1 MASSLS
7 LSFLG
12 GFSAMWEGQPL
23 RFATTPARALFA
35 YLAVEADRP
44 QPRAHLAELF
54 WPEQAATISFNN
66 LRQTLMRVRK
76 AIPNPPGVDAVLDI
90 TKATLQFKRPSAACD
105 VHRFEDLLAECALH
119 THAGTSPHADLVSCP
134 ECMGRMHEAAALY
147 QGEFL
152 SGLALDNS
160 QPFEEWLLFKREQLH
175 RQALEALNVLTQ
187 HYEATGQFEAMRE
200 CAARQLALDPWRE
213 EAHAQVM
220 RALAYS
226 GDRAAALAQFET
238 CRRLLEAELGIEPTG
253 ALRALAERIRAGE
266 LAQPNVTARPTPAQI
281 TSLDWPE
288 IPETGP
294 LFGRERELAQLRDWL
309 VRDRSRLVWLLG
321 MGGVGK
327 TSLAAAA
334 ASANAGTDAGAFDRV
349 FWRSLLNA
357 PPLEEVLRAAVQ
369 MLSRQRAVEFPATLD
384 EQLAQ
389 LIGLLRERRC
399 LLVLDNF
406 ESILDASEGKTYR
419 PGYEAYDQLIQSL
432 ARSRHESC
440 LLITSR
446 EQPRETARLSGS
458 PGVHV
463 LRLSGLAPDDG
474 QALLAALQLSEG
486 QPSPGPSAHAAA
498 LVQRYS
504 GNPLAL
510 KLVAQTVQ
518 ELFQGS
524 IASFLAADAAIFDDV
539 RVVLDQQFDRL
550 SPLQQEVL
558 MWLAV
563 EREATTVS
571 ALRDNLAHPPS
582 PHAFLEALRGLQR
595 RSLLEQVNPGGDSGG
610 SAGAVA
616 AGGATAFTLQ
626 NVIMEYVTDRIV
638 AQMTQE
644 VGDLRLTTDDGAP
657 SNRQSHIAQGTLNRL
672 ALVKARA
679 KEYVMQSQ
687 VRLILQPV
695 ADRLLAQLGRPE
707 LERRLHSALAQLHA
721 LPPRSPGY
729 AAGNILNL
737 ALHLGLDTSG
747 FDFSNLSVWQADLR
761 QASFTALNLQQS
773 DLAQAAFIQAID
785 VGAVKYVDAGQMLVA
800 GFEGGDLCLWRIA
813 DGQLQDAFRT
823 PSRSGYPIV
832 FSPNGRL
839 LATCGLD
846 YRIRVWSVATGALLQ
861 TLEGLTDQPF
871 NPAFSHDG
879 ELVACGGRDGAV
891 YVWRV
896 QDGQALFALS
906 VHESRDLITGLAF
919 NPDGTILAG
928 GGSGHVVW
936 LWDLRRH
943 EGRLITKLYGH
954 ARELETLA
962 FSPDGAHLASGAH
975 DGAIRVWDVSAALNA
990 GSASGACVHELD
1002 GHRQVVRALT
1012 FGVHGQGHILASG
1025 SADRTIRLWDLRQ
1038 RGEALHTLTGHAHEV
1053 TTLSFDRDDDVLA
1066 SGSADKTIRRW
1077 DVRSGQ
1083 ALEIVSSYARMVDA
1097 VEWSPAAPVLA
1108 SGGADGV
1115 LRLWNTEEGSVR
1127 HIQPRPAMR
1136 VLSLGFSPDGL
1147 RLASAGVDHAVHVWD
1162 VASGRAIAGLRG
1174 HNGNVTSV
1182 AFSPDGRLIASGS
1195 TDRTIR
1201 LWSADPAQPKSLGER
1216 VIVLSGHDDVIASVA
1231 FSPDGRWLVSASL
1244 DHTARVWDIA
1254 QCREVARLQGHTSAL
1269 YGATYSPDGRWVVT
1283 NSWNYTV
1290 AVWDAATGQRVDLPG
1305 AAHIQARGIAFS
1317 PDGATVACVTKE
1329 QGIAVRQFYSGE
1341 LLRMLRGHEM
1351 TIRSL
1356 HFNRTGAILAS
1367 SDWDGVVRL
1376 WDAAT
1381 GACIRVMRA
1390 QGPYAGM
1397 NIIGAFGISAA
1408 QKAALRELGAVSDT

>member
-1 MASSLS
+1 MSLSLS

-23 RFATTPARALFA
+23 RFATAPARALFA

-44 QPRAHLAELF
+44 QPRARLAELF
-54 WPEQAATISFNN
+54 WPDQSATISFNN
-66 LRQTLMRVRK
+66 LRQTLMRVRR

-119 THAGTSPHADLVSCP
+119 THSGTSPHADLVSCP
-134 ECMGRMHEAAALY
+134 DCMSRMKEAAALY

-152 SGLALDNS
+152 SGFVLDNS
-160 QPFEEWLLFKREQLH
+160 QPFDEWLLFKREQLH
-175 RQALEALNVLTQ
+175 RQALETLNVLTQ
-187 HYEATGQFEAMRE
+187 HYETTGQFEAMRE

-253 ALRALAERIRAGE
+253 ALRGLAERIRAGE
-266 LAQPNVTARPTPAQI
+266 LVQPNVTARPTRAQI
-281 TSLDWPE
+281 IPLDWPE

-294 LFGRERELAQLRDWL
+294 LFGRESELAQLRDWL
-309 VRDRSRLVWLLG
+309 ARDRSRLVWVLG
-321 MGGVGK
+321 LGGVGK

-334 ASANAGTDAGAFDRV
+334 ASASTADGAFDGV

-357 PPLEEVLRAAVQ
+357 PPLEDVLRAAVQ
-369 MLSRQRAVEFPATLD
+369 TLSQQRVVEFPATLD
-384 EQLAQ
+384 EQLAL

-432 ARSRHESC
+432 VRNRHESC

-458 PGVHV
+458 PGVRV
-463 LRLSGLAPDDG
+463 LRLAGLAPDDG
-474 QALLAALQLSEG
+474 QALLAAFQLSDG
-486 QPSPGPSAHAAA
+486 QDSPGPSANAAA

-571 ALRDNLAHPPS
+571 ALRDNLAHSPS

-595 RSLLEQVNPGGDSGG
+595 RSLLEQVNPGGDPGGSGG
-610 SAGAVA
+610 

-626 NVIMEYVTDRIV
+626 NVILEYVTDRIV
-638 AQMTQE
+638 AQVTQE
-644 VGDLRLTTDDGAP
+644 IGDLRLTTDDWTP
-657 SNRQSHIAQGTLNRL
+657 SNRQSHIAHRTLNRL

-695 ADRLLAQLGRPE
+695 ADRLLTQLGRPE
-707 LERRLHSALAQLHA
+707 MERRLQGALAQLHA
-721 LPPRSPGY
+721 LPPRAPGY

-737 ALHLGLDTSG
+737 ALHLGYDTTG
-747 FDFSNLSVWQADLR
+747 FDFSGLSVWQADLR
-761 QASFTALNLQQS
+761 NASFAALNLQHS
-773 DLAQAAFIQAID
+773 DIAQAAFIQAID
-785 VGAVKYVDAGQMLVA
+785 VGAVKYIDSGQMLVA
-800 GFEGGDLCLWRIA
+800 GIEGGDLCLWRIA
-813 DGQLQDAFRT
+813 DGQLQGTFRT

-832 FSPNGRL
+832 FSHDGRL

-846 YRIRVWSVATGALLQ
+846 YRIRVWSVESGALLQ
-861 TLEGLTDQPF
+861 TLDGLTDQPF
-871 NPAFSHDG
+871 NPAFSRDG
-879 ELVACGGRDGAV
+879 ALLACGGRDGAV

-896 QDGQALFALS
+896 QDGQPLLALS
-906 VHESRDLITGLAF
+906 VRESQDLITGLAF
-919 NPDGTILAG
+919 SPDGTILAG

-936 LWDLRRH
+936 LWDVQH
-943 EGRLITKLYGH
+943 DGRLIAKLHGH
-954 ARELETLA
+954 TRELESFA
-962 FSPDGAHLASGAH
+962 FTPDGARLISGAH
-975 DGAIRVWDVSAALNA
+975 DGAIRVWDVSAALNT
-990 GSASGACVHELD
+990 GSASGACLHELN

-1012 FGVHGQGHILASG
+1012 LDAHGRILASG

-1038 RGEALHTLTGHAHEV
+1038 HGEALPLHTLTGHTHEV
-1053 TTLSFDRDDDVLA
+1053 TTLSFDHDGDVLA

-1077 DVRSGQ
+1077 DVRWGQ

-1115 LRLWNTEEGSVR
+1115 LRLWNTHDGSVR
-1127 HIQPRPAMR
+1127 HIWPRPATR
-1136 VLSLGFSPDGL
+1136 VLSLGFSPDGS

-1162 VASGRAIAGLRG
+1162 VRQGRAIAVLRG
-1174 HNGNVTSV
+1174 HGGNITSV

-1195 TDRTIR
+1195 ADRTIR

-1216 VIVLSGHDDVIASVA
+1216 VVVLGGHDDVIMSVA
-1231 FSPDGRWLVSASL
+1231 FSPDGRQLVSASL
-1244 DHTARVWDIA
+1244 DHSARLWDIT
-1254 QCREVARLQGHTSAL
+1254 QCREVARVQGHTSAL
-1269 YGATYSPDGRWVVT
+1269 YAAMYTPDGRWAIT

-1290 AVWDAATGQRVDLPG
+1290 AAWDAATGQRVEWPG
-1305 AAHIQARGIAFS
+1305 AADIRARGLAFS

-1329 QGIAVRQFYSGE
+1329 HSIELRHFYSGE
-1341 LLRMLRGHEM
+1341 LLRTLRGHEM

-1356 HFNRTGAILAS
+1356 HFNRTGAVLAS
-1367 SDWDGVVRL
+1367 GDWDGEIRL
-1376 WDAAT
+1376 WDTAA
-1381 GACIRVMRA
+1381 GVCIRTFHA
-1390 QGPYAGM
+1390 PGPYAGM
-1397 NIIGAFGISAA
+1397 NITGVIGISEA
-1408 QKAALRELGAVSDT
+1408 QKVALLALGAVSDA